1 MKRHASLIPL
11 THDHHHAL
19 AQVRKLK
26 WAATGTDDDRR
37 TAAKLF
43 LEFFHGDTVEH
54 FHEEEEVVPL
64 VVGAA
69 EARGT
74 LERVMIQHLHIHA
87 LVRQLQSES
96 EEAYPTPETLLRLA
110 ATLERHVRFE
120 EKVVFPMIET
130 IVGGSSLDAISL
142 RARVRAAV

>member
-26 WAATGTDDDRR
+26 LAATGTDDDRR

-43 LEFFHGDTVEH
+43 LEFFHGDTIEH
-54 FHEEEEVVPL
+54 FREEEEVVFPL
-64 VVGAA
+64 VVRVA

-74 LERVMIQHLHIHA
+74 LERVMIQHLHIHS
-87 LVRQLQSES
+87 LVHQLQTES
-96 EEAYPTPETLLRLA
+96 EQAVPTPETLLRLA

-120 EKVVFPMIET
+120 EKIVFPLIESF
-130 IVGGSSLDAISL
+130 VGQLLEAVSL
-142 RARVRAAV
+142 RPRVRAV